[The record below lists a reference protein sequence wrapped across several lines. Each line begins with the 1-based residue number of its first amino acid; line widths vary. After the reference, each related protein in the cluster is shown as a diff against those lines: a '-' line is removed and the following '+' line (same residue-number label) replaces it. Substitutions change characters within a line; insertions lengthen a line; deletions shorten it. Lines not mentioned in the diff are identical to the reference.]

1 MASSTPTTPLT
12 PLQHLQHVFAILDL
26 SGDIRVINHQQIAGV
41 MDGSI
46 RGEPA
51 FYKKQDANLI
61 IRRYL
66 ETLPIHSSPKLEI
79 ENFWNSPSTRVYG
92 STSFSPLSTNNQ
104 SLNFWVGHIAD
115 PSPGNWVLIRDY
127 LRDVICDG
135 NSETYEYLIR
145 YLAHMVQKPEEKPGV
160 MIVLLGGQGTGKGVY
175 FTLLRAIWPMTTLQV
190 SKIDQVV
197 GRFTSALERNYI
209 VCMDEALFA
218 GDRQAIDNLKSIV
231 TEQHLHIEGKYQP
244 SRTIESFHRLFAA
257 SNHEHFAH
265 VESDD
270 RRFVFLRVS
279 STRQKDT
286 VYFSGVASA
295 IANPKIISALLYYL
309 LKKDL
314 TQFNVRAKPQ
324 TTEQLS
330 QKIKS
335 LMGFERFW
343 FEVLNSPEGTFGSN
357 KKWEQSIFV
366 STSTLLSKYKGYHSN
381 AEKYQPLQIS
391 QVLEAVK
398 KVCPNAKTGIREFVE
413 IYSGKKEQQR
423 GIRLPSLDVARSDFS
438 TYLGHDMVW
447 EDEEEPEE
455 ITDDVS
461 VTEDTE

>member
-1 MASSTPTTPLT
+1 MASSKPTTPLP
-12 PLQHLQHVFAILDL
+12 PLPHMQQVFAILDL

-51 FYKKQDANLI
+51 FYKKQDANLVM
-61 IRRYL
+61 RRYI

-79 ENFWNSPSTRVYG
+79 ENFWNSPSTTVYG
-92 STSFSPLSTNNQ
+92 STSFSPISTSNQ
-104 SLNFWVGHIAD
+104 SLNFWVGHRAN

-127 LRDVICDG
+127 LHDVICDG

-145 YLAHMVQKPEEKPGV
+145 YLAHMVQHPEEKPGV

-209 VCMDEALFA
+209 ICMDEALFA

-279 STRQKDT
+279 NARQKDT
-286 VYFSGVASA
+286 VYFSRIAAA

-335 LMGFERFW
+335 LQGFERFW
-343 FEVLNSPEGTFGSN
+343 YEVLSNPERYFNKHNAWDQSVFIATPELIAKYRGYNENS
-357 KKWEQSIFV
+357 
-366 STSTLLSKYKGYHSN
+366 
-381 AEKYQPLQIS
+381 EKYQPLQTS
-391 QVLEAVK
+391 QVLEAVNR
-398 KVCPNAKTGIREFVE
+398 VCPSAVTGIREQVKT
-413 IYSGKKEQQR
+413 YSGKEQQR
-423 GIRLPSLDVARSDFS
+423 GIRLPSLDVARNEFS
-438 TYLGHDMVW
+438 TYLGHDIAW

-461 VTEDTE
+461 VIEDTE

>member
-1 MASSTPTTPLT
+1 
-12 PLQHLQHVFAILDL
+12 LQHLQEVFAILDL

-41 MDGSI
+41 MDGTI
-46 RGEPA
+46 QGEPA
-51 FYKKQDANLI
+51 FYKKADANLVM
-61 IRRYL
+61 RRYL
-66 ETLPIHSSPKLEI
+66 ETLLIHSSPKLEI
-79 ENFWNSPSTRVYG
+79 ENFWNSPSTTMYT

-115 PSPGNWVLIRDY
+115 PSPGKWVLIRDY

-145 YLAHMVQKPEEKPGV
+145 YLAHMVQHPEEKPGV

-209 VCMDEALFA
+209 ICMDEALFA
-218 GDRQAIDNLKSIV
+218 GDRQSIDNLKSIV

-279 STRQKDT
+279 NKRQKDT
-286 VYFSGVASA
+286 VYFSGIAAA

-309 LKKDL
+309 LKKNL
-314 TQFNVRAKPQ
+314 AQFNVRVKPQ
-324 TTEQLS
+324 TDEQLL

-335 LMGFERFW
+335 LQGFDRFW
-343 FEVLNSPEGTFGSN
+343 YEVLSTPERYFDKSNVWNQSTF
-357 KKWEQSIFV
+357 I
-366 STSTLLSKYKGYHSN
+366 STTNLIGKYKGYNESSDR
-381 AEKYQPLQIS
+381 YQPLQSS

-398 KVCPNAKTGIREFVE
+398 RICPSAVTGIRDFVE
-413 IYSGKKEQQR
+413 IYTGGKKEQQR
-423 GIRLPSLDVARSDFS
+423 GIRLPSLDVARNDFS
-438 TYLGHDMVW
+438 TYLGHDIAW
-447 EDEEEPEE
+447 EDEEEPEQPE
-455 ITDDVS
+455 EFTDDVS

>member
-1 MASSTPTTPLT
+1 
-12 PLQHLQHVFAILDL
+12 
-26 SGDIRVINHQQIAGV
+26 
-41 MDGSI
+41 
-46 RGEPA
+46 
-51 FYKKQDANLI
+51 
-61 IRRYL
+61 
-66 ETLPIHSSPKLEI
+66 
-79 ENFWNSPSTRVYG
+79 
-92 STSFSPLSTNNQ
+92 
-104 SLNFWVGHIAD
+104 
-115 PSPGNWVLIRDY
+115 
-127 LRDVICDG
+127 
-135 NSETYEYLIR
+135 
-145 YLAHMVQKPEEKPGV
+145 
-160 MIVLLGGQGTGKGVY
+160 
-175 FTLLRAIWPMTTLQV
+175 MTTLQV

-209 VCMDEALFA
+209 ICMDEALFA

-279 STRQKDT
+279 NTRQKDT
-286 VYFSGVASA
+286 VYFSGIAAA

-335 LMGFERFW
+335 LQGFERFW
-343 FEVLNSPEGTFGSN
+343 FELLNSPEAEFGTTN

-366 STSTLLSKYKGYHSN
+366 STSTLLSKYKGYHPN
-381 AEKYQPLQIS
+381 TEKYQPLQTS

-398 KVCPNAKTGIREFVE
+398 RVCPSAKTGIREFVE

-423 GIRLPSLDVARSDFS
+423 GIRLPSLDVARNDFS
-438 TYLGHDMVW
+438 NYLGHDIAW

-455 ITDDVS
+455 PEDFTDDVS